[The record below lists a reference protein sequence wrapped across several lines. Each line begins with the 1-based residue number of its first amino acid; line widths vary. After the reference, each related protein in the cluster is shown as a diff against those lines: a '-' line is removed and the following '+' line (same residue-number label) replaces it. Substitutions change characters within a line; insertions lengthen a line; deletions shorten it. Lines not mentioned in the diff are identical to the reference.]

1 MAQVRPIIRY
11 NPQDLLRAGNV
22 SVDEVVVVVTR
33 LDESDILT
41 QRVPFPPDQSSLS
54 ITLSVPLESDPETV
68 FIAISL
74 LGQGNLLFS
83 GGSSVTL
90 SPGTDNPDPQIAV
103 SYFGPGSNIG
113 SLTLDPR
120 DTTIFVGNS
129 FTYDLTARDSQGV
142 VLALFYATW
151 SLTSANGVDIDANG
165 RVRGTAPGSA
175 LVQARVPNTTVSNFA
190 TLRVLAAPTAITRL
204 DGDGIIGAPGDTIF
218 PVRVGVETT
227 GGAFLGNAPVRWRV
241 LSGGGAVF
249 PSVVNT
255 DTEGVATVTIVLGA
269 APGTNT
275 IEASVNGLTTVFTL
289 QAQLPQNVVFLDD
302 NSGATTILQTTRLG
316 VFTSVA
322 GTAGGTFTYPRWSPN
337 RVRVAYSAVPGVG
350 ITNLWVVDAAL
361 RTPVQIVTDTNTY
374 RARWNPAGTH
384 LAFGCGAAPF
394 DLTEDVCVI
403 LNTAS
408 QAVPIAPGVG
418 NGAGRN
424 VLTDGLPQ
432 PDGPGAFAWDP
443 VSGDS
448 VLVARIVRPVN
459 LDHSALYMVAANRS
473 GFRRVGPAILQVA
486 NDTMR
491 VIDIAMA
498 PNGAYAVLVAQT
510 PASPGGALFRI
521 NRDGSGLVRLTNN
534 TGFIGDR
541 VPSVSPD
548 NTQICFVRGD
558 LADGLLA
565 ADTYR
570 IGATGGVE
578 TQVTAEGSALGD
590 GGFFSLNRYTCD
602 WSPDGQELVVVGTV
616 AATGSRTLFRVNS
629 TTTSATYA
637 TDRVLI
643 ARAVAGVDDLEA
655 AWRP

>member
-1 MAQVRPIIRY
+1 MAQVRPVVRY

-22 SVDEVVVVVTR
+22 SVDEVQITVTR
-33 LDESDILT
+33 QDERTALT
-41 QRVPFPPDQSSLS
+41 RTVAFPPDQNSIS

-68 FIAISL
+68 FIAINL

-90 SPGTDNPDPQIAV
+90 SPGSGNTDPEIGL

-113 SLTLDPR
+113 SLALDPR

-165 RVRGTAPGSA
+165 RATGAAVGSA
-175 LVQARVPNTTVSNFA
+175 LVSARVPNGTTSNFA
-190 TLRVLAAPTAITRL
+190 TLRVLAAPTAIDRL
-204 DGDGIIGAPGDTIF
+204 EGDGAIGAPGDTIF
-218 PVRVGVETT
+218 PVRVGVSTT
-227 GGAFLGNAPVRWRV
+227 GGAFLGGAPVRWRV
-241 LSGGGAVF
+241 LSGGGTVF
-249 PSVVNT
+249 PTVTNT
-255 DTEGVATVTIVLGA
+255 DTAGVATVTIVLGPT
-269 APGTNT
+269 PGANT

-289 QAQLPQNVVFLDD
+289 QAQLPQNIVYLDD
-302 NSGATTILQTTRLG
+302 NSGATTVLQSTRLG
-316 VFTSVA
+316 AFTTVA

-337 RVRVAYSAVPGVG
+337 RVRVAYSAVPGAG
-350 ITNLWVVDAAL
+350 MTNLWVVDAAL

-432 PDGPGAFAWDP
+432 PDGPGAFDWDP
-443 VSGDS
+443 VSGES
-448 VLVARIVRPVN
+448 VFVARMVRPVN

-491 VIDIAMA
+491 VIDIAAA
-498 PNGAYAVLVAQT
+498 PNGSFVVMVAQT
-510 PASPGGALFRI
+510 PSSPGGSLFRI

-548 NTQICFVRGD
+548 NTEICFVRGD

-570 IGATGGVE
+570 IGANGGGV
-578 TQVTAEGSALGD
+578 TQVTAEGSSLGD
-590 GGFFSLNRYTCD
+590 GGFFSINRYTCD
-602 WSPDGQELVVVGTV
+602 WSPNGQELVVVGTV
-616 AATGSRTLFRVNS
+616 AATGSRTLFRVNR
-629 TTTSATYA
+629 TTTATSYA
-637 TDRVLI
+637 IDRVLI

-655 AWRP
+655 SWRP